1 MTFSHSSP
9 EQRILES
16 AVNQEWSPGLN
27 VFSVCQVF
35 AVLHVTSNQGKKTK
49 TVMMLCCLFCLLLCF
64 WLIAAIVC
72 TLLCQRTVNLLDR
85 PPPLIGN
92 LPQTSDEVSVRSKD
106 LHQHLLQRCLHD
118 SLLRQAVLADEPMNQ
133 LYSVSQCDSS
143 SHICRS
149 DTTKM
154 DSSSL
159 GWFET
164 FVIGQQLRW

>member
-9 EQRILES
+9 ETEDSRISCES
-16 AVNQEWSPGLN
+16 RVESRPER
-27 VFSVCQVF
+27 
-35 AVLHVTSNQGKKTK
+35 
-49 TVMMLCCLFCLLLCF
+49 LFCLSSFRCAACDLQSGKEDKDGDDAVLPLLF
-64 WLIAAIVC
+64 AALFLTNSSHC
-72 TLLCQRTVNLLDR
+72 LYFALPTHSKPPGPP

-106 LHQHLLQRCLHD
+106 LHQHLLQHCLHD

-164 FVIGQQLRW
+164 FVIGQQLR